1 MLCLADGWFPRFG
14 LSPGDP
20 EAGAGASKL
29 HHLKQSVLADAK
41 AQMDQ
46 GVLRHS
52 VDAAITNLV
61 EALDRPRLVSVD
73 AVTP

>member
-1 MLCLADGWFPRFG
+1 M
-14 LSPGDP
+14 
-20 EAGAGASKL
+20 
-29 HHLKQSVLADAK
+29 KQSVLADAK